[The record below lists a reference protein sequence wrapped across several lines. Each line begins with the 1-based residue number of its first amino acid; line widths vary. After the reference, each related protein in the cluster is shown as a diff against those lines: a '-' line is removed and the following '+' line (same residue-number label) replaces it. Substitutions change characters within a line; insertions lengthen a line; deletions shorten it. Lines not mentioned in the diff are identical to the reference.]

1 VQSTDS
7 PSTALMD
14 TLRNSLLAGAEIGGN
29 RLLAYDEA
37 ALAGCRELQGH
48 CIAIEI
54 TDLDFRLYCHPGD
67 WGIRLSQNPPPR
79 EAEARISGRLMALV
93 NLASEEDKLAT
104 SMQERVAFHGD
115 VKLAQKLQRI
125 LAGLDIDWEEAL
137 AGYIGDIAAFQ
148 VHQRARRLGEWLKQG
163 ADSLLRTT
171 SEYLREEARASPTQ
185 VEFELFQARVTGL
198 RHDVSRAEARLARL
212 LERARS
218 P

>member
-1 VQSTDS
+1 VQNTDS
-7 PSTALMD
+7 PSAALTD
-14 TLRNSLLAGAEIGGN
+14 TLRNSLLAAAEIGGN

-54 TDLDFRLYCHPGD
+54 TDLDFRLYCHPGG
-67 WGIRLSQNPPPR
+67 WGIRLSQYPPPR
-79 EAEARISGRLMALV
+79 EAEASISGRLMALA
-93 NLASEEDKLAT
+93 NLAAEEDKLAT

-125 LAGLDIDWEEAL
+125 LTGLDIDWEEAL

-148 VHQRARRLGEWLKQG
+148 VHQRARRLGEWFRQS

-171 SEYLREEARASPTQ
+171 SEYLREETRASPTQ
-185 VEFELFQARVTGL
+185 VEFEWFQARVTGL

-212 LERARS
+212 LERTR
-218 P
+218 PQ